1 MFWAHA
7 RSHVRRHRVVELT
20 MQGAPYWPV
29 FGIGILLPGPKGT
42 AEPDD
47 GLPVAQWPASHG
59 AGGEALWRSLCT
71 DAPEPAATASPLQP
85 APASP
90 ASAASTST
98 SYAAVEGTIEGGKKR
113 RLPPRYVA
121 RAVFCTHPPLPLH
134 PHSSQPQPACWLSA
148 LPPATYLPSPRG
160 PYPPAVPP

>member
-98 SYAAVEGTIEGGKKR
+98 SYAAVEGDHRGRQEAPVAPPIR
-113 RLPPRYVA
+113 RA
-121 RAVFCTHPPLPLH
+121 
-134 PHSSQPQPACWLSA
+134 SSLLYA
-148 LPPATYLPSPRG
+148 PSPTPTSPLIPASACLLVIG
-160 PYPPAVPP
+160 PPSCHLPAIT